1 MRRGV
6 MTKVLFCNYNM
17 LMYNVSLIG
26 FLACTEVA
34 RFGQRARKKPLVTVI
49 LADPSYQ
56 RGWRYEYNYD
66 QLSSFGQVIL
76 ALRLYSIAAYQ
87 LTVLCGE
94 RRWTYGVPSSQPTT
108 PIKIATF
115 CLPVYGRLQL
125 ASNCWSAACFSIG
138 NGCQYGTGT
147 LRELNDVGKP
157 VNGSKVPC
165 LASFGLLTGGSIRQ
179 KAKSQRNW
187 RCPDTLAQN
196 NFLLNRI
203 LPSFWV
209 LPTPATPDKTLLCWG
224 GGPLISYPYA
234 DKFNKRIAQVNGR
247 VK

>member
-6 MTKVLFCNYNM
+6 LTEVLFCNYNM

-26 FLACTEVA
+26 FLVCIYVA
-34 RFGQRARKKPLVTVI
+34 RFGQQARKKPLVTVI

-76 ALRLYSIAAYQ
+76 ALRLYSIATYQ
-87 LTVLCGE
+87 LTGLRGE
-94 RRWTYGVPSSQPTT
+94 RRWTYGVPSNQPTT
-108 PIKIATF
+108 PIKIVTF

-125 ASNCWSAACFSIG
+125 ASNCWSVVCFSIG

-157 VNGSKVPC
+157 VNGPKVPC
-165 LASFGLLTGGSIRQ
+165 LASFVLLTGGSIRQ

-187 RCPDTLAQN
+187 RCPDSLAQN

-203 LPSFWV
+203 LLSFWV
-209 LPTPATPDKTLLCWG
+209 LPTPATPIKRSFIGEGVRLFRT
-224 GGPLISYPYA
+224 PMRISST
-234 DKFNKRIAQVNGR
+234 KG
-247 VK
+247 